1 MSMITCDACKYC
13 YYQDYGYSNYTVE
26 GTEAN
31 CLKRLHPDFPKDR
44 FYGEHPALKYA
55 ESCSGFAPGLP
66 VDVDVD
72 HNEGDLENYSDDPE
86 VKELLR
92 NF

>member
-31 CLKRLHPDFPKDR
+31 CPKDR
-44 FYGEHPALKYA
+44 FYGVHPALKYA
-55 ESCSGFAPGLP
+55 ESCCGFAPGHP

-72 HNEGDLENYSDDPE
+72 HDDGDLENYSDDPE

-92 NF
+92 NFY